1 MALLQASQP
10 SAQTC
15 GGEDILHIFFLFP
28 EYPEFSTPLQIL
40 LCAPPPALWLHPATR
55 LRWRLQRGSAL
66 QSCWWLRSVHQRYR
80 LFTGAQSPWE
90 ASPAQ
95 RIPSLS
101 LEALKTPAA
110 AASEPEPAKESG
122 SQRLS
127 LALSPYAGD
136 GLQIARTF
144 EGARP
149 ARPRAL
155 KEARG
160 HNLSGLQSVC
170 GIGGRPT
177 ERCCHALSFAGSGAP
192 AGAGGVLC
200 VPLPRPGLGCAAL
213 GSQGLWA
220 PFRSEHRSVTD
231 VSRQEGVENSS

>member
-15 GGEDILHIFFLFP
+15 GGGDILHIFFLFP

-40 LCAPPPALWLHPATR
+40 LCAPPPHLWLHPATR

-66 QSCWWLRSVHQRYR
+66 QSCWWLLSVHQRYR
-80 LFTGAQSPWE
+80 LFTGAQSPRK

-127 LALSPYAGD
+127 LALLPYAGD

-149 ARPRAL
+149 ARPRAVRHT
-155 KEARG
+155 EGGA
-160 HNLSGLQSVC
+160 QSQ
-170 GIGGRPT
+170 P
-177 ERCCHALSFAGSGAP
+177 E
-192 AGAGGVLC
+192 
-200 VPLPRPGLGCAAL
+200 
-213 GSQGLWA
+213 WA
-220 PFRSEHRSVTD
+220 PVRLWHR
-231 VSRQEGVENSS
+231 RQAHGTSCSPFLSACTPDR